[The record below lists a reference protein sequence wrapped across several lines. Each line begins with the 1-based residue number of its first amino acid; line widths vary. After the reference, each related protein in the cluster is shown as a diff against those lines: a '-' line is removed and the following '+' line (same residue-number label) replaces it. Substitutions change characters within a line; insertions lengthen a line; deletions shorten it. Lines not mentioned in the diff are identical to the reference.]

1 MNSASRYYANRYQD
15 SVALMKLSAQV
26 MAMPGVELAAVVMAS
41 AGNIDTLAAAG
52 LGRFEVR
59 PNDIIVVVK
68 GSEAGCAAAL
78 ERADALLTA
87 PAESAPQEE
96 GSVPL
101 PITSLHGAVRRDP
114 GHNLALVSVPGDYAA
129 AEAMKALRL
138 DMDVMLFSDN
148 VPPAAELTLKHYAR
162 RHDLLV
168 MGPDCGTAI
177 INGIPLGFA
186 NVVRRGPIGAV
197 GASGTGL
204 QEVTSRIHRL
214 GSGISQAI
222 GTGGHDLSA
231 EIGGISMLQ
240 GLQAL
245 TDDPATRVIVLVSKP
260 PAPAVAEVVLAAAEA
275 CSKPVVV
282 IFLGVDPRSLTRQGV
297 HGASTLAEAADL
309 AVTLAQG
316 EMPAAAPPSIPVEL
330 LHRFGAL
337 CRSMA
342 PTQRHL
348 RALFCG
354 GTFCFE
360 AQLLHAAAGI
370 AVASNV
376 STAGN
381 PLLAQAEIGPGH
393 SMVDLGDDL
402 FTRGRPHPM
411 IDPVLRDSRLLQE
424 ADDPTTALILFDVV
438 LGHGAAADP
447 LTGLLGAIEQARS
460 RALAA
465 GRRLL
470 FIAHVCG
477 TDQDPQN
484 RSAVVAALRAAEVFV
499 ADSSAEA
506 ALWSVAVLRDCL
518 GGAA

>member
-1 MNSASRYYANRYQD
+1 MSSASRYYANRYQD
-15 SVALMKLSAQV
+15 SVALMKLSAQLL
-26 MAMPGVELAAVVMAS
+26 AISGVELAAVVMAS

-148 VPPAAELTLKHYAR
+148 VPPAAELALKRYAQR
-162 RHDLLV
+162 QGLLV

-186 NVVRRGPIGAV
+186 NVVRRGPIGVV

-245 TDDPATRVIVLVSKP
+245 ADDPATQVIVLISKP
-260 PAPAVAEVVLAAAEA
+260 PAPAVAEAVLAAAA
-275 CSKPVVV
+275 ASGKPVVV
-282 IFLGVDPRSLTRQGV
+282 NFLGIDPRSVTRHGIQGA
-297 HGASTLAEAADL
+297 GTLAKAADL
-309 AVTLAQG
+309 AVALAQG
-316 EMPAAAPPSIPVEL
+316 GEPVAVPQSMPSEL
-330 LHRFGAL
+330 LHRFRAL

-370 AVASNV
+370 LVASNV
-376 STAGN
+376 PTAGN
-381 PLLAQAEIGPGH
+381 RPLAPTRIGPGH

-411 IDPVLRDSRLLQE
+411 IDPTLRDSRLLQE
-424 ADDPTTALILFDVV
+424 AEDPTTAVILFDVV
-438 LGHGAAADP
+438 LGHGATADP
-447 LTGLLGAIEQARS
+447 LAGLLGAIGQARS
-460 RALAA
+460 GALAA
-465 GRRLL
+465 GRQLL
-470 FIAHVCG
+470 FIGHVCG

-506 ALWSVAVLRDCL
+506 ALWSVTVLRDCL
-518 GGAA
+518 EVVA

>member
-1 MNSASRYYANRYQD
+1 
-15 SVALMKLSAQV
+15 
-26 MAMPGVELAAVVMAS
+26 
-41 AGNIDTLAAAG
+41 
-52 LGRFEVR
+52 
-59 PNDIIVVVK
+59 
-68 GSEAGCAAAL
+68 
-78 ERADALLTA
+78 
-87 PAESAPQEE
+87 
-96 GSVPL
+96 
-101 PITSLHGAVRRDP
+101 
-114 GHNLALVSVPGDYAA
+114 VSVPGDYAA

-148 VPPAAELTLKHYAR
+148 VPPAAELALKRYAQR
-162 RHDLLV
+162 QGLLV

-186 NVVRRGPIGAV
+186 NVVRRGPIGVV

-245 TDDPATRVIVLVSKP
+245 ADDPATQVIVLISKP
-260 PAPAVAEVVLAAAEA
+260 PAPAVAEAVLAAAA
-275 CSKPVVV
+275 ASGKPVVV
-282 IFLGVDPRSLTRQGV
+282 NFLGIDPRSVTRHGIQGA
-297 HGASTLAEAADL
+297 GTLAKAADL
-309 AVTLAQG
+309 AVALAQG
-316 EMPAAAPPSIPVEL
+316 GEPVAVPQSMPSEL
-330 LHRFGAL
+330 LHRFRAL

-370 AVASNV
+370 LVASNV
-376 STAGN
+376 PTAGN
-381 PLLAQAEIGPGH
+381 RPLAPTRIGPGH

-411 IDPVLRDSRLLQE
+411 IDPTLRDSRLLQE
-424 ADDPTTALILFDVV
+424 AEDPTTAVILFDVV
-438 LGHGAAADP
+438 LGHGATADP
-447 LTGLLGAIEQARS
+447 LAGLLGAIGQARS
-460 RALAA
+460 GALAA
-465 GRRLL
+465 GRQLL
-470 FIAHVCG
+470 FIGHVCG

-506 ALWSVAVLRDCL
+506 ALWSVTVLRDCL
-518 GGAA
+518 EVVA

>member
-148 VPPAAELTLKHYAR
+148 VPPAAELALKRYAQR
-162 RHDLLV
+162 QGLLV

-186 NVVRRGPIGAV
+186 NVVRRGPIGVV

-245 TDDPATRVIVLVSKP
+245 ADDPATQVIVLISKP
-260 PAPAVAEVVLAAAEA
+260 PAPAVAEAVLAAAA
-275 CSKPVVV
+275 ASGKPVVV
-282 IFLGVDPRSLTRQGV
+282 NFLGIDPRSVTRHGIQGA
-297 HGASTLAEAADL
+297 GTLAKAADL
-309 AVTLAQG
+309 AVALAQG
-316 EMPAAAPPSIPVEL
+316 GEPVAVPQSMPSEL
-330 LHRFGAL
+330 LHRFRAL

-370 AVASNV
+370 LVASNV
-376 STAGN
+376 PTAGN
-381 PLLAQAEIGPGH
+381 RPLAPTRIGPGH

-411 IDPVLRDSRLLQE
+411 IDPTLRDSRLLQE
-424 ADDPTTALILFDVV
+424 AEDPTTAVILFDVV
-438 LGHGAAADP
+438 LGHGATADP
-447 LTGLLGAIEQARS
+447 LAGLLGAIGQARS
-460 RALAA
+460 GALAA
-465 GRRLL
+465 GRQLL
-470 FIAHVCG
+470 FIGHVCG

-506 ALWSVAVLRDCL
+506 ALWSVTVLRDCL
-518 GGAA
+518 EVVA